1 MPHID
6 IRDLGRL
13 REISSVL
20 VRHGFGHL
28 VALAG
33 LEGETVEAAPD
44 APFARRLRRVLGELG
59 PTFVKL
65 GQVLSVRPD
74 IVPRAVIDELEHL
87 QDNVPPTVPD
97 AVFAAVEAELG
108 VPIAER
114 FSHFDPIPLASA
126 SIAQVHRATLPSGE
140 EVAVKVQRPG
150 IEASIR
156 SDLHILYS
164 LAQLI
169 TGRLTLP
176 GLYTPVGIVREFEA
190 AMHQELDFL
199 QEARAATRFRQ
210 LFADSPD
217 IVVPRI
223 HEELSTRRLLVM
235 ELIDGEPFHR
245 LSDSTDEAR
254 VQGAMDRL
262 IEATYQ
268 QVFEHGFFHGDPHP
282 GNLLVLADGRL
293 AYLDFGLT
301 GQLTVEMRDVVV
313 ALFVGLVTSDAETV
327 ALTLYRAGAT
337 EGKVDLKGFK
347 REVERL
353 MVKYH
358 GATLTELS
366 QTTSLIEFVET
377 AARYRIRL
385 VPEYVVLVRTA
396 SILDG
401 IARRLLPQADIVHRV
416 QPFAQ
421 RLVGDRLKPDRL
433 SHDALR
439 LLQHA
444 QMAFQDVPL
453 QLNQLMLD
461 LEQGNLEIRTVDGSA
476 EALRAEVR
484 QAGMRVAV
492 GLTAAALTLSGA
504 ILLTPLA
511 LSPELW
517 AVPILIGAVGL
528 VLGLTLILAMFAHY
542 LVASRVAPAE
552 LRRQALAVLRF
563 FLPPR
568 RDR

>member
-13 REISSVL
+13 REITTVL

-33 LEGETVEAAPD
+33 LDIQAVDLAPE

-87 QDNVPPTVPD
+87 QDDVPPADPD
-97 AVFAAVEAELG
+97 AIIAAVESELG
-108 VPIAER
+108 APIAER
-114 FSHFDPIPLASA
+114 FAWFDPEPMASA
-126 SIAQVHRATLPSGE
+126 SIAQVHRATLQSGE
-140 EVAVKVQRPG
+140 QVAVKVQRPG

-164 LAQLI
+164 LAKLL
-169 TGRLTLP
+169 TGRVALP

-223 HEELSTRRLLVM
+223 HEEWSTRRLLVM

-245 LSDSTDEAR
+245 IDKSDEER
-254 VQGAMDRL
+254 VQAVMDNL

-268 QVFEHGFFHGDPHP
+268 QVFDHGFFHGDPHP
-282 GNLLVLADGRL
+282 GNLLVLEDGRL

-313 ALFVGLVTSDAETV
+313 ALFVGLVMSDAETV

-353 MVKYH
+353 MTKYH

-366 QTTSLIEFVET
+366 QTTSLVEFVET
-377 AARYRIRL
+377 AARFRIRL

-401 IARRLLPQADIVHRV
+401 IARRMLPQTDIVNRV
-416 QPFAQ
+416 QPYAQ
-421 RLVGDRLKPDRL
+421 RLVGDRLKPERL
-433 SHDALR
+433 SHDAIR
-439 LLQHA
+439 VLQHA

-461 LEQGNLEIRTVDGSA
+461 LEQGNLEIRTVDHGA

-492 GLTAAALTLSGA
+492 GFTGGALTLAGA
-504 ILLTPLA
+504 VLLTPMA
-511 LSPELW
+511 LSPTLW
-517 AVPILIGAVGL
+517 AVPILAGGIAFG
-528 VLGLTLILAMFAHY
+528 LGLGLMVAMFAHY

-552 LRRQALAVLRF
+552 LRRQALSVLRF

>member
-13 REISSVL
+13 REITTVL

-33 LEGETVEAAPD
+33 LDIQAVDLAPE

-87 QDNVPPTVPD
+87 QDDVPPADPD
-97 AVFAAVEAELG
+97 AIIAAVESELG
-108 VPIAER
+108 APIAER
-114 FSHFDPIPLASA
+114 FAWFDPEPMASA
-126 SIAQVHRATLPSGE
+126 SIAQVHRATLQSGE
-140 EVAVKVQRPG
+140 QVAVKVQRPG

-164 LAQLI
+164 LAKLL
-169 TGRLTLP
+169 TGRVALP

-223 HEELSTRRLLVM
+223 HEEWSTRRLLVM

-245 LSDSTDEAR
+245 IDKSDEER
-254 VQGAMDRL
+254 VQAVMDNL

-268 QVFEHGFFHGDPHP
+268 QVFDHGFFHGDPHP
-282 GNLLVLADGRL
+282 GNLLVLEDGRL

-313 ALFVGLVTSDAETV
+313 ALFVGLVMSDAETV

-353 MVKYH
+353 MTKYH

-366 QTTSLIEFVET
+366 QTTSLVEFVES
-377 AARYRIRL
+377 AARFRIRL

-401 IARRLLPQADIVHRV
+401 IARRMLPQTDIVNRV
-416 QPFAQ
+416 QPYAQ
-421 RLVGDRLKPDRL
+421 RLVGDRLKPERL
-433 SHDALR
+433 SHDAIR
-439 LLQHA
+439 VLQHA

-461 LEQGNLEIRTVDGSA
+461 LEQGNLEIRTVDHGA

-492 GLTAAALTLSGA
+492 GFTGGALTLAGA
-504 ILLTPLA
+504 VLLTPMA
-511 LSPELW
+511 LSPTLW
-517 AVPILIGAVGL
+517 AVPILAGGIAFG
-528 VLGLTLILAMFAHY
+528 LGLGLMVAMFAHY

-552 LRRQALAVLRF
+552 LRRQALSVLRF